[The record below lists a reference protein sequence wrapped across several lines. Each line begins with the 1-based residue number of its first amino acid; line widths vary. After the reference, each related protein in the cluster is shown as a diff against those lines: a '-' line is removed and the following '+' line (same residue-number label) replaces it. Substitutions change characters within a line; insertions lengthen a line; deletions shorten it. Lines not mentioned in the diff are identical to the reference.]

1 MKNLIIIALCCTALM
16 ARATSTLDLSSASLN
31 LTGSSTSS
39 STPGT
44 ALSLTANTN
53 GNVLVVAT
61 FSTKASIKKDSAEG
75 IWQLKSTSQTSTPIK
90 RSLENKADL
99 GIASVVH
106 VFTNITVNET
116 IALQH
121 SSSDSLVTVT
131 TRGANLVAI
140 PLTVSSGETLDYGL
154 HQQSGTSSITSTNFL
169 PTVIKTSV
177 DLPRATSNR
186 LYMAASFNS
195 QTTATTFPA
204 IGTWKLQYRKGTDTW
219 TDTGSEISRSM
230 STANNIGAV
239 TLYGL
244 VEGLTLGTY
253 EVQVVCKSAAG
264 KTIQTLNGTLAA
276 VSLSYGEDP
285 SLSGGHFDGFSVNA
299 TSLNRA
305 DTNQPTVDGAKGSL
319 NLANGGS
326 IFASM
331 NFSAV
336 PTTGANQTGAF
347 DLSTTIT
354 QTTLTG
360 SGNQENQRFFTS
372 TTDYGSGGSAGY
384 FSGLAAGTNSIYGRY
399 ENTTGPISVRAATLV
414 GFATEATVDPS
425 QVGSLGN
432 FVWEDLN
439 GDGLQ
444 DSGEP
449 GLTNVTVY
457 LFDSSSNELTSV
469 VTDLD
474 GEYAFT
480 NLQSGTY
487 YVQIALPDGYTN
499 TLMLAGDD
507 TALDNDGNAAGW
519 SGPETVVAGET
530 NSDVDFGLYLPAKLF
545 GYLFIDE
552 NDDQIRNTGDTTITN
567 AQVQLI
573 VDSAILYSTFTDTNG
588 RYEFTDVPAGVVT
601 VQVVQADATL
611 VAVPATNDVMRN
623 RAVTISADTAIIEF
637 SVTSGYGVLAANPD
651 EPLNFG
657 YVNHPLSTRIDLT
670 VYATTDGRVMIELF
684 TVNENGN
691 NDIEIY
697 AIMDGDWVMV
707 AMVPSEQVEG
717 TGSHSYTVEAIGL
730 TPGASYLFKIV
741 DESEHI
747 FYTDTAIEVA
757 LVQLRALST
766 SLDPEYFTMKF
777 NTEPYTE
784 YELKVSSSLAADAEW
799 TTEYVQIVHPLFPNG
814 VSSFTQRI
822 QGAPEGTTTLRVPRN
837 RDKAFFKLIKVE

>member
-1 MKNLIIIALCCTALM
+1 VKYIYELFFVGKRKFATMKNLIIIALCCTALM

-372 TTDYGSGGSAGY
+372 T
-384 FSGLAAGTNSIYGRY
+384 
-399 ENTTGPISVRAATLV
+399 
-414 GFATEATVDPS
+414 
-425 QVGSLGN
+425 
-432 FVWEDLN
+432 
-439 GDGLQ
+439 
-444 DSGEP
+444 
-449 GLTNVTVY
+449 
-457 LFDSSSNELTSV
+457 
-469 VTDLD
+469 
-474 GEYAFT
+474 
-480 NLQSGTY
+480 
-487 YVQIALPDGYTN
+487 
-499 TLMLAGDD
+499 
-507 TALDNDGNAAGW
+507 
-519 SGPETVVAGET
+519 
-530 NSDVDFGLYLPAKLF
+530 
-545 GYLFIDE
+545 
-552 NDDQIRNTGDTTITN
+552 
-567 AQVQLI
+567 
-573 VDSAILYSTFTDTNG
+573 
-588 RYEFTDVPAGVVT
+588 
-601 VQVVQADATL
+601 
-611 VAVPATNDVMRN
+611 
-623 RAVTISADTAIIEF
+623 
-637 SVTSGYGVLAANPD
+637 
-651 EPLNFG
+651 
-657 YVNHPLSTRIDLT
+657 NH
-670 VYATTDGRVMIELF
+670 
-684 TVNENGN
+684 
-691 NDIEIY
+691 
-697 AIMDGDWVMV
+697 
-707 AMVPSEQVEG
+707 
-717 TGSHSYTVEAIGL
+717 
-730 TPGASYLFKIV
+730 
-741 DESEHI
+741 
-747 FYTDTAIEVA
+747 
-757 LVQLRALST
+757 
-766 SLDPEYFTMKF
+766 
-777 NTEPYTE
+777 
-784 YELKVSSSLAADAEW
+784 
-799 TTEYVQIVHPLFPNG
+799 
-814 VSSFTQRI
+814 
-822 QGAPEGTTTLRVPRN
+822 
-837 RDKAFFKLIKVE
+837 